1 MIHVGSL
8 DPSLMS
14 RLGCSL
20 QTRMRLEVEIEGR
33 GMGDGTVD
41 HQAGDDIASLV
52 NIICVAR
59 VLSEESHVVLQVS

>member
-1 MIHVGSL
+1 
-8 DPSLMS
+8 
-14 RLGCSL
+14 
-20 QTRMRLEVEIEGR
+20 MRLEVEVER
-33 GMGDGTVD
+33 RWMGDGTVD